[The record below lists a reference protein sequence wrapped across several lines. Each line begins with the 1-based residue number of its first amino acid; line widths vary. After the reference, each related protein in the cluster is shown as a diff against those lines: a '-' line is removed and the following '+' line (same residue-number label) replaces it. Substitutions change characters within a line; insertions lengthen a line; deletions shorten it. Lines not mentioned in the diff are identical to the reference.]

1 MTMKAK
7 HTKTLQAIFAKPTK
21 ASIVFAEIESL
32 LLALGAELTEREGS
46 RVKFSL
52 KGTEWHAHRPHPG
65 KEAKKYQVEQV
76 REFLSRL
83 EIKL

>member
-1 MTMKAK
+1 MKAK
-7 HTKTLQAIFAKPTK
+7 HSKTLQAILARPTK

-46 RVKFSL
+46 RVKFTL
-52 KGTEWHAHRPHPG
+52 HGAEWHVHRPHPG
-65 KEAKKYQVEQV
+65 KEAKKYQVEQL

-83 EIKL
+83 EITL